1 LILANPRRIKST
13 VVRFPFRQVECSS
26 HSNKSKRTCQ
36 SSNPN
41 KFQILINEQ
50 LNNLIPKE
58 TIHFNCKGTLLET
71 PSKQKKIIRSTS
83 ATDQISII
91 ERYHKLRRVFINP
104 SFDKTTTTTN
114 HQSTLVYRGSSTLDL
129 TVTPLNRSL
138 SQSGQLYA
146 FFNSIRINS

>member
-1 LILANPRRIKST
+1 LILANPTRIKST

-26 HSNKSKRTCQ
+26 HSKKSKRTCQ

-71 PSKQKKIIRSTS
+71 PSKEKQKKIIRSTS

-104 SFDKTTTTTN
+104 SFDKTTTTTTN

-138 SQSGQLYA
+138 SQSGQICA
-146 FFNSIRINS
+146 FF